1 MKRAPRLALPR
12 IAAAV
17 LVSLVTVVMADGQRD
32 KGWWDFGG
40 GPSASHFADLDQIK
54 KSNVSRLEVAWFY
67 PYATPG
73 FNPIVVDDVMY
84 VAGRN
89 NSLIALDATT
99 GKEIWIHE
107 GLTGMTSRGLNYW
120 QSPDGKNKRLIF
132 AIDGYLQAIDAKSGE
147 SARSFGT
154 NGIVDMREG
163 LRRAEG
169 TDRRVQSRSPGKV
182 WKNLLIMGS
191 ASGEGWVTP
200 PGDIRAYDIITG
212 KRAWQFHTV
221 PEPGELGY
229 ETWPKLG

>member
-1 MKRAPRLALPR
+1 MHRASRLAVPL
-12 IAAAV
+12 IAAAALIR
-17 LVSLVTVVMADGQRD
+17 LVSAQTSTGQRD
-32 KGWWDFGG
+32 TWWPDFGG
-40 GPSASHFADLDQIK
+40 GPSASHFVDLDQIK

-132 AIDGYLQAIDAKSGE
+132 AIDGYLQSIDAKSGE
-147 SARSFGT
+147 SVRSFGT
-154 NGIVDMREG
+154 
-163 LRRAEG
+163 
-169 TDRRVQSRSPGKV
+169 
-182 WKNLLIMGS
+182 
-191 ASGEGWVTP
+191 
-200 PGDIRAYDIITG
+200 
-212 KRAWQFHTV
+212 
-221 PEPGELGY
+221 
-229 ETWPKLG
+229 